1 MVDLLIF
8 NKAEKEMDGVMIKN
22 TTRSMICMMSVELCV
37 FLLFH
42 NLDLCFTI
50 ETISPNELIRDSDS
64 ITSLN
69 QTFKLGFFSPG
80 NSSNRYVGIWYN
92 SLPGGRI
99 YIWVANRDNPLTD
112 SSGVLRI
119 TNDGKLVVLDGKEE
133 VVWTT
138 NVSVTVNSSRAELLD
153 SGNLVL
159 RAVSSNESSSNSG
172 QILWQ
177 SFEHPTD
184 TLLQNMKFG
193 ANIRTGEKQ
202 VITSWQNTS
211 DPSKGRFH
219 AELEPLNIPQIV
231 IWEGSHRHWR
241 SGPWDGRIFIGVE
254 GMYSES
260 LNGFGLVRDE
270 EEGNVYV
277 TLSYRRKPLYVM
289 YVLSSL
295 GQLSENRFDE
305 EENRWVQDSLMPETE
320 CDFYGKC
327 GSFGFC
333 DLSSKPVCICLKGY
347 EPNLIEEWGNGNWS
361 SGCVKRKPFQC
372 EQNRTSS
379 EEGKSDGFLK
389 HERMKVPDLV
399 NWVRSRD
406 LEDCKQTCLLN
417 CSCKAYSYGTGSGC
431 MWWDKDLIDTQVFS
445 TDGVDLYIRVAHSEL
460 DEKKSII
467 HVYIIIVLTGL
478 VVAVI
483 CMYIFWRW
491 AMRKR
496 RKTYTG
502 VLVLGKSGN
511 TKKLSDAD
519 KLDPELPIFR
529 YDKLEVST
537 NNFDLANKLGEG
549 GFGSVYMGKL
559 PSGQEIAVKRLSKS
573 SGQGTEEFMNEVVV
587 ISKLQHRNLVRLLGC
602 CIEGEEKMLVY
613 EYMPNT
619 SLDAFLF
626 DPKKKELLGWKKC
639 FQIIEGI
646 GRGILYLHR
655 DSRLRV
661 IHRDLKPSN
670 ILLDKDLNPKIS
682 DFGMARIFGGD
693 EIQANTK
700 RVVGTYG
707 YMSPEYA
714 MEGLFSEKSDV
725 YSFGVLL
732 LEIVSGMRNTGFY
745 FHEESVSL
753 IRHAWKLW
761 NEDKI
766 QMLIDP
772 ASYDISREEEILRC
786 IHVGLLCVQEY
797 AKDRPTMSSTISMLT
812 SEISSLPTPRQPAF
826 SGREIS
832 SDTDCSNKDCSRNN
846 VSITTLEGR

>member
-1 MVDLLIF
+1 MKTSF
-8 NKAEKEMDGVMIKN
+8 
-22 TTRSMICMMSVELCV
+22 SV
-37 FLLFH
+37 FLFRVFFLFH

-50 ETISPNELIRDSDS
+50 ETISQNELIRDSNS
-64 ITSLN
+64 ITSVN

-92 SLPGGRI
+92 SLPGGRL
-99 YIWVANRDNPLTD
+99 YIWIANRDNPLTD

-119 TNDGKLVVLDGKEE
+119 TDDGNLVVLDGKEE

-138 NVSVTVNSSRAELLD
+138 NVSVIANNSRAELLD

-159 RAVSSNESSSNSG
+159 REVSSSESSNSG
-172 QILWQ
+172 QIIWQ

-193 ANIRTGEKQ
+193 ANIKTGEKQ
-202 VITSWQNTS
+202 VVTSWKTTS

-231 IWEGSHRHWR
+231 IWEGSQRHWR

-260 LNGFGLVRDE
+260 LNGFGVVRDE
-270 EEGNVYV
+270 EEGNVYAI
-277 TLSYRRKPLYVM
+277 LSYRRKPLYVM
-289 YVLSSL
+289 YVLNSL

-333 DLSSKPVCICLKGY
+333 DLSNKPVCSCLKGY
-347 EPNLIEEWGNGNWS
+347 EPNSIEEWGNGNWS
-361 SGCVKRKPFQC
+361 SGCVKRKLFQC
-372 EQNRTSS
+372 EQNHSSS
-379 EEGKSDGFLK
+379 EEGKRDGFLK

-399 NWVRSRD
+399 NWGRSRD
-406 LEDCKQTCLLN
+406 LEDCKQICLLN
-417 CSCKAYSYGTGSGC
+417 CSCKAYSYGTGNGC
-431 MWWDKDLIDTQVFS
+431 MWWDKDLIDTQRFS

-460 DEKKSII
+460 DEKKNII
-467 HVYIIIVLTGL
+467 HVYIIIVLSGL
-478 VVAVI
+478 SVVAI
-483 CMYIFWRW
+483 CVYIYWRW
-491 AMRKR
+491 AMKKK

-502 VLVLGKSGN
+502 VLVLGKSGA
-511 TKKLSDAD
+511 TKKLSDTD
-519 KLDPELPIFR
+519 KLDPELPIFK
-529 YDKLEVST
+529 YEKLEVST
-537 NNFDLANKLGEG
+537 NNFDPANKLGEG

-602 CIEGEEKMLVY
+602 CIEGEEKMLIY

-626 DPKKKELLGWKKC
+626 DPKKKALLGWKKC

-745 FHEESVSL
+745 HHEESLSL

-772 ASYDISREEEILRC
+772 AISDISWQEEILRC
-786 IHVGLLCVQEY
+786 IHVGLLCVQEF
-797 AKDRPTMSSTISMLT
+797 AKDRPTMSSTISMLM
-812 SEISSLPTPRQPAF
+812 SEVLSLPTPKQPAF
-826 SGREIS
+826 SGREATS
-832 SDTDCSNKDCSRNN
+832 YSDYSNKDCSRNN
-846 VSITTLEGR
+846 VSITTVEGR